1 MSSKFLVSDFYRGVL
16 GFVAC
21 LRLFKINF
29 FVLII
34 FIGEFMEFLIESK
47 PMNKW
52 DVRFCELAKH
62 VSQWSKDPNAQV
74 GAALFSKK
82 VAIYL

>member
-1 MSSKFLVSDFYRGVL
+1 
-16 GFVAC
+16 
-21 LRLFKINF
+21 
-29 FVLII
+29 
-34 FIGEFMEFLIESK
+34 MEFLIESK